1 MTHFVY
7 CTFSLSR
14 SKSAA
19 SLVALPDTVFALDC
33 VRPDFLFLRIVS
45 RSLILWDEVEPTI
58 EWIESQMPEVVGYYF
73 NKFRKKAERVSGLEG
88 LATFAAM
95 SMSGDGSLKD
105 VEMKGDKSPTEG
117 ESSNMDSNP
126 EPSMK
131 EEMDMNVDYN
141 SIRQAHA
148 YITAGLCFSL
158 GLRFAGTGDERASEV
173 IYSRIIELRKL
184 RDGID
189 SVSTALRPDMP
200 TVELCLGSAAI
211 SLSMVMAGTGDLKVF
226 RLLKSLR
233 WKCDMDVKYGN
244 HMAYASAIG
253 LLFLG
258 GGTCTLGN
266 EPADIAA
273 LLVSFFP
280 RYPIFTH
287 DNRYHLQA
295 LRHLYALAIK
305 ERKIE
310 AIDVDS
316 NEKILLPMS
325 VSYIDILISY
335 LIPLTFLL
343 KMVLVPLHI
352 F

>member
-1 MTHFVY
+1 M
-7 CTFSLSR
+7 
-14 SKSAA
+14 
-19 SLVALPDTVFALDC
+19 
-33 VRPDFLFLRIVS
+33 RPDFLFLRVVS
-45 RSLILWDEVEPTI
+45 RSLILWDEVEPTAV
-58 EWIESQMPEVVGYYF
+58 WIESQMPNVVQYYF
-73 NKFRKKAERVSGLEG
+73 NKFRKKAEKVSGLEG

-95 SMSGDGSLKD
+95 SMSVDSQGKD
-105 VEMKGDKSPTEG
+105 VEMEGDKRPSSGEEG
-117 ESSNMDSNP
+117 NADP
-126 EPSMK
+126 EPTMK
-131 EEMDMNVDYN
+131 EEMDLNVDYN

-158 GLRFAGTGDERASEV
+158 GLRFAGTGNENAREA
-173 IYSRIIELRKL
+173 IYSKIIELQKL
-184 RDGID
+184 RDGSD

-211 SLSMVMAGTGDLKVF
+211 SLAMVMAGTGNLKVF
-226 RLLKSLR
+226 RLLKALR

-266 EPADIAA
+266 EPSDIAA

-295 LRHLYALAIK
+295 LRHIYALAVK
-305 ERKIE
+305 ERKVE
-310 AIDVDS
+310 AIDIDS

-325 VSYIDILISY
+325 VR
-335 LIPLTFLL
+335 
-343 KMVLVPLHI
+343 MV
-352 F
+352 

>member
-1 MTHFVY
+1 MN
-7 CTFSLSR
+7 R
-14 SKSAA
+14 SKAAA

-45 RSLILWDEVEPTI
+45 RSLILWEEVEPTI
-58 EWIESQMPEVVGYYF
+58 AWIESQMPTVVQYYF
-73 NKFRKKAERVSGLEG
+73 DKFRKKAEKVSGLEG

-95 SMSGDGSLKD
+95 SMSVDGQGKD
-105 VEMKGDKSPTEG
+105 VEMVGNVQPINANSVAENP
-117 ESSNMDSNP
+117 NP
-126 EPSMK
+126 ETSMK
-131 EEMDMNVDYN
+131 EETEMNVDYN

-158 GLRFAGTGDERASEV
+158 GLRFAGTGNESAREV
-173 IYSRIIELRKL
+173 IYSKIIELQRL
-184 RDGID
+184 RDGSD

-211 SLSMVMAGTGDLKVF
+211 SLAMVMAGTGDLKVF
-226 RLLKSLR
+226 RLLKAIR

-244 HMAYASAIG
+244 HCAYASAIG

-266 EPADIAA
+266 EAADTAA

-295 LRHLYALAIK
+295 LRHLYALAVK
-305 ERKIE
+305 ERKVE

-325 VSYIDILISY
+325 VSA
-335 LIPLTFLL
+335 FLS
-343 KMVLVPLHI
+343 
-352 F
+352 